1 MPNDMIPTK
10 LPTRKFQVSTRLNIL
25 GLLGFQDDSD
35 KTNELMIK
43 KSQILVQKIV
53 NPPEIFSEL
62 KNMLEKNPIVLPPYS
77 RLQDTIGFA
86 LKNEESRIIKILQ
99 NNLTSAIE
107 QSLNALLK
115 IENILNKILD
125 ATLKE

>member
-10 LPTRKFQVSTRLNIL
+10 LPTRKVQVSTRLNIL

-53 NPPEIFSEL
+53 NPPEVFSEL
-62 KNMLEKNPIVLPPYS
+62 KNMLEKKSYCFTS
-77 RLQDTIGFA
+77 
-86 LKNEESRIIKILQ
+86 IL
-99 NNLTSAIE
+99 
-107 QSLNALLK
+107 
-115 IENILNKILD
+115 
-125 ATLKE
+125 